1 MKPLFLK
8 FFACLC
14 VLLCG
19 NQAPAAVEQ
28 HSIIEFQLTGEARF
42 QFAGYYAAIE
52 QGYYRDEGLEVVLHE
67 PMLGRSTLEEV
78 LSGRAQ
84 YGVTDS
90 EILYGRLQGKPLV
103 ALAAIFQHSPWVLLS
118 RKDANIYAPQ
128 DLLGKK
134 VMLRDPQHNAPMA
147 AMFKHEDL
155 KRDALNILPVS
166 NDIEDLLSG
175 KAAAFEAS
183 LTTAPFLLEQRGVD
197 YRMMNPVTYGIDFYS
212 GVLFTSEQEIA
223 EHPERV
229 EAFRRASLKGW
240 YYAMRHVDA
249 MVEVLI
255 AKYKVARSSEFL
267 HYEAQAMQSLAQPD
281 RLEIGHMNPE
291 RWRRMADI
299 VVEVGMAERDTA
311 LDSFI
316 YNPFPPLQVAKL
328 KNAFYVVSFVGGL
341 ILFIAITLFVGWL
354 NLKKE
359 VRTRIIAEQEAKLLA
374 YNDAL
379 TGIPNR
385 NSFIPFASKQLL
397 AANRLKQKIALCFID
412 LNYFKTINDSYGHKA
427 GDAVLVHVAKAISA
441 VIRESDMAARLGGD
455 EFVVLLGGV
464 SNLEDTQRIRHEI
477 QQAIARPF
485 IFQGRDL
492 SVTASVGVA
501 LYPDDAGQI
510 DDLISSA
517 DEAMFR
523 DKSNTK
529 PPELKLVSNRDS
541 GKGSKKLQAN

>member
-1 MKPLFLK
+1 M
-8 FFACLC
+8 
-14 VLLCG
+14 LLSG
-19 NQAPAAVEQ
+19 GMALATAGQQ
-28 HSIIEFQLTGEARF
+28 RQLIDFQLSGPAQF

-52 QGYYRDEGLEVVLHE
+52 QGFYREEGLEVVLRE
-67 PMLGRSTLEEV
+67 PTPGRSPVEEV
-78 LSGRAQ
+78 LSGHAQ

-103 ALAAIFQHSPWVLLS
+103 ALAAIFQHAPAALFSL
-118 RKDANIYAPQ
+118 KDANIYAPH

-134 VMLRDPQHNAPMA
+134 IMLRDPQHNAAMV
-147 AMFKHEDL
+147 AMFQHDDI
-155 KRDALNILPVS
+155 KRDALAILPDS
-166 NDIEDLLSG
+166 GNLEDLISG
-175 KAAAFEAS
+175 KVTALEAELIS
-183 LTTAPFLLEQRGVD
+183 APFLLTQRGVE
-197 YRMMNPVTYGIDFYS
+197 YRAMNPATYGVDFYS
-212 GVLFTSEQEIA
+212 GVLFTSEQEIE
-223 EHPERV
+223 EHPEQV

-249 MVEVLI
+249 MLDVLKT
-255 AKYKVARSSEFL
+255 KYKVERSSEFL
-267 HYEAQAMQSLAQPD
+267 QFEAQAMQPLVQPD
-281 RLEIGHMNPE
+281 GVEIGHMNPE
-291 RWRRMADI
+291 RWRRIADI
-299 VVEVGMAERDTA
+299 IVEAGMGDRDAA

-328 KNAFYVVSFVGGL
+328 KKAFYLVSFVGGL
-341 ILFIAITLFVGWL
+341 VLFAAITLFIGWWS
-354 NLKKE
+354 LKKE
-359 VRTRIIAEQEAKLLA
+359 VRLRIIAEQEAKLLA

-385 NSFIPFASKQLL
+385 NSFIPFANKQLL
-397 AANRLKQKIALCFID
+397 AANRLQQKIALCFID
-412 LNYFKTINDSYGHKA
+412 LNYFKTINDNYGHKA

-441 VIRESDMAARLGGD
+441 VIRESDMVARLGGD

-464 SNLEDTQRIRHEI
+464 HNLDDTVRIRHEI

-501 LYPDDAGQI
+501 LYPDDAAHI
-510 DDLISSA
+510 DDLINSA

-541 GKGSKKLQAN
+541 GKRSNKLVANQAP